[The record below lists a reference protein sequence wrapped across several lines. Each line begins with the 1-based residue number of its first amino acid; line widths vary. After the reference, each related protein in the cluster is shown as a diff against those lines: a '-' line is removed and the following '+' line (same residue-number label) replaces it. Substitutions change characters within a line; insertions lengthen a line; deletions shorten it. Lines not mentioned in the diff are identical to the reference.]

1 MVVEDAVGGSNHCL
15 GCDGICEAD
24 TRSEVIPVRFDQC
37 LLAQR
42 SLCRCDELSGR
53 GIKIGPLE
61 ISFARR
67 RREFVT
73 QTEVHGQV
81 WGHSPVVLNETKKHV
96 LIHLECRIRILLV
109 SSWETEQQIRYGV
122 FPSAVVAAE
131 TALKIKLAQQR
142 ADVPNACLDVE
153 QLSTE
158 FDSMCAPAPGQ
169 GLADVE
175 AARSLKL
182 WLRRRPAN
190 PSRSRSVEV
199 ESREAAADCLVRRR
213 VLQADQLFRT
223 SRAKIRRELEI
234 ITQGISEPRIGN
246 QV

>member
-1 MVVEDAVGGSNHCL
+1 HCL
-15 GCDGICEAD
+15 GGNGICEAD
-24 TRSEVIPVRFDQC
+24 TRSEVIPVRFDEC

-73 QTEVHGQV
+73 QTEIHGQV

-96 LIHLECRIRILLV
+96 LINVECRIRILLV
-109 SSWETEQQIRYGV
+109 SSWETEQEVRYGV
-122 FPSAVVAAE
+122 FPSAIVAAE
-131 TALKIKLAQQR
+131 TAFKIKLTQQR
-142 ADVPNACLDVE
+142 PDVPDACLDVE

-158 FDSMCAPAPGQ
+158 LDRMCAPAPGQ

-190 PSRSRSVEV
+190 PSRVRGGEIDR
-199 ESREAAADCLVRRR
+199 RETACDCRVCRR
-213 VLQADQLFRT
+213 VLQA
-223 SRAKIRRELEI
+223 
-234 ITQGISEPRIGN
+234 N
-246 QV
+246 